1 MEIVTKQM
9 EINQIGKAIVNQ
21 FVVDEDYNVKDS
33 NEDIH
38 RIVMSEGNARIT
50 EITPAENYL
59 RVRGE
64 LEFQILYLSDEME
77 PRFYNLTGE
86 VPFEEMV
93 YIEDNN
99 CDAYDIKCM
108 KTDLTPQIVHSR
120 KLRIKAVVELETK
133 SNLQKLEEIPIDIS
147 CDTKIYKKQKELELL
162 KLQVTKKDT
171 FRIKEEISLSGMKE
185 SIGTLLWS
193 DIANRKLDTR
203 LENDALQLVG
213 EILVFCFYES
223 PDGKIDWIEQ
233 AVPYQGQMECYG
245 VNESMYH
252 HVEAYLEDANVDVRT
267 DEDGELRVFGIEG
280 TLKLYIAV
288 YEEEKVPVLED
299 LYSLEKNCVLQNK
312 EVSYEQLVLQNHSK
326 CKIMERI
333 SVPELKKDVLQICHS
348 CGTIHIGKM
357 KIQEDGLLV
366 EGALQIGFLYVKA
379 DDQMPFDTWQGMVPF
394 SYLIECNETEENLK
408 YYVTAMLE
416 QLSISLQGGQEIEIK
431 GVLAFH
437 GFFERTGMLEM
448 IENVIF
454 EDISMEELQN
464 RPSVVGHVVKEGEHL
479 WQLAKK
485 YHTSVESIC
494 ETNKIT
500 EETLKTNERL
510 LIFKENMSIL

>member
-9 EINQIGKAIVNQ
+9 EMNQIGKPVVNQ
-21 FVVDEDYNVKDS
+21 FMVDEDYNLKDL

-38 RIVMSEGNARIT
+38 RIVMSEGNARIL
-50 EITPAENYL
+50 EIAPAENYL
-59 RVRGE
+59 RVKGQ
-64 LEFQILYLSDEME
+64 LEFRILYLSEELE
-77 PRFYNLTGE
+77 PRFYSLKGE
-86 VPFEEMV
+86 VPFEEMI
-93 YIEDNN
+93 YLEDNHGEI
-99 CDAYDIKCM
+99 YDVKCR

-120 KLRIKAVVELETK
+120 KLRIKAVVELEAK
-133 SNLQKLEEIPIDIS
+133 SDIQKLEEIPIDIS
-147 CDTKIYKKQKELELL
+147 CETTVYKKQREVELL

-171 FRIKEEISLSGMKE
+171 FRIKEEIVLSGMKE

-203 LENDALQLVG
+203 LENDSLQLIG

-252 HVEAYLEDANVDVRT
+252 HIEAYLEDANVDVRT

-288 YEEEKVPVLED
+288 YEEEKIPILED
-299 LYSLEKNCVLQNK
+299 LYSLEKNGILQK
-312 EVSYEQLVLQNHSK
+312 KDVSYEQLVLQNHSK

-348 CGTIHIGKM
+348 CGTIQIGKM
-357 KIQEDGLLV
+357 KMQEDGLLV

-379 DDQMPFDTWQGMVPF
+379 DDQMPFDTWQGMIPF
-394 SYLIECNETEENLK
+394 SYLIECNEAEENLK

-437 GFFERTGMLEM
+437 GFFERTGTLEM

-454 EDISMEELQN
+454 EEISMEELQN
-464 RPSVVGHVVKEGEHL
+464 RPSVVGHVVKEGEDL

-485 YHTSVESIC
+485 YHASVDSIC
-494 ETNKIT
+494 EANKIT
-500 EETLKTNERL
+500 EEMLKPDERL